1 MGFSRQGHWSS
12 LLFPDPGIKPRS
24 PSLQADSLLTELP
37 EEDSE
42 EMWIKNILGYAFDTI
57 GLDRASIILLQ
68 NLIDD
73 TALFWGVL
81 STCLVVFFF
90 FSSIMSL
97 IP

>member
-1 MGFSRQGHWSS
+1 M
-12 LLFPDPGIKPRS
+12 LFPDPGIKPRS
-24 PSLQADSLLTELP
+24 PSLQADSLPTELP

-42 EMWIKNILGYAFDTI
+42 ETWIKNILGYAFDTI

-90 FSSIMSL
+90 FFSSIMSL